1 LALLCKVRDVE
12 LLPKDRMVLCTDGF
26 LQSQCFLAPAALFS
40 TPGGG
45 MLLRV
50 RARAGSDVGHED
62 NFDGACDINLDELL
76 PVTPEVTFGCIPVL
90 AGTPMCTGSC

>member
-1 LALLCKVRDVE
+1 
-12 LLPKDRMVLCTDGF
+12 
-26 LQSQCFLAPAALFS
+26 
-40 TPGGG
+40 

-50 RARAGSDVGHED
+50 GARAGSDVGHED

-90 AGTPMCTGSC
+90 AGTPMCTDSCWVLISMSQEFVDDAEH